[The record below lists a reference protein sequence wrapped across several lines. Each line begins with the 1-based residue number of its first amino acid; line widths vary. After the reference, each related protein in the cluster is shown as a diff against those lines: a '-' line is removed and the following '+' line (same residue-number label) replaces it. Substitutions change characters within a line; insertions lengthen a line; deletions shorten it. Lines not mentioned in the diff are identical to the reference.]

1 MRTVTTIAGV
11 REWRQSIPGTVGLV
25 PTMGYLHEG
34 HVSLV
39 RRARAENECVAASLF
54 VNPRQFG
61 AGEDLNRYP
70 RSLLRDQELFEAAG
84 CDLLF
89 APPVEEMYPPGC
101 ETAVEAGSVAARLEG
116 ERRPG
121 HFRGVATV
129 VVKLFGIFC
138 PARAYFGEKD
148 AQQLVVI
155 RRVVQDLNVPVEI
168 VGCPTIRETDGLAMS
183 SRNSYLNER
192 ERRAAPVL
200 YRALTTAR
208 DCFAGGER
216 RAGELRRVMREV
228 LAAESLARIDYVSV
242 ADPATLHELETVA
255 GPSLLSLA
263 AQIGP
268 ARLID
273 NLVVGEC
280 SGIPNKWNERIE

>member
-1 MRTVTTIAGV
+1 MKTVTTIAGV
-11 REWRQSIPGTVGLV
+11 REWRQPRSGSVGLV

-34 HVSLV
+34 HISLL
-39 RRARAENECVAASLF
+39 RRARTENDGVAVSLF

-61 AGEDLNRYP
+61 TGEDLNRYP
-70 RSLLRDQELFEAAG
+70 RSLLHDQELLEAAG

-101 ETAVEAGSVAARLEG
+101 ETAVEAGPVAARLEG
-116 ERRPG
+116 ERRPT

-129 VVKLFGIFC
+129 VVKLLGIFS
-138 PARAYFGEKD
+138 PTRAYFGEKD

-155 RRVVQDLNVPVEI
+155 RRVVRDLNMPVEI

-208 DCFAGGER
+208 ECFAGGEQ
-216 RAGELRRVMREV
+216 RAAELRRVMRETIT
-228 LAAESLARIDYVSV
+228 AEPLARIDYVSV
-242 ADPATLHELETVA
+242 ADPATLLELEMIV
-255 GPSLLSLA
+255 GPALLSLSVHV
-263 AQIGP
+263 GP

-273 NLVVGEC
+273 NLLVGD
-280 SGIPNKWNERIE
+280 GIGVTPR

>member
-1 MRTVTTIAGV
+1 MEMLSTIASV
-11 REWRQSIPGTVGLV
+11 RQWRKSQPGAVGLV
-25 PTMGYLHEG
+25 PTMGFLHDG

-39 RRARAENECVAASLF
+39 HRARAENDRVAASLF
-54 VNPRQFG
+54 VNPTQFG
-61 AGEDLNRYP
+61 PGEDLSRYP
-70 RSLLRDQELFEAAG
+70 RSLSRDREIFEAAG

-101 ETAVEAGSVAARLEG
+101 ETAVEAGSIAARLEG
-116 ERRPG
+116 ERRPR

-129 VVKLFGIFC
+129 VVKLFGIFS
-138 PARAYFGEKD
+138 PTRAYFGEKD

-168 VGCPTIRETDGLAMS
+168 VACPTIREADGLAMS

-200 YRALTTAR
+200 FRALTAAR
-208 DCFAGGER
+208 DRFAEGER
-216 RAGELRRVMREV
+216 RAGELRRIMREV
-228 LAAESLARIDYVSV
+228 LAAEPLARIDYVSV
-242 ADPATLHELETVA
+242 ADPATLNELDIVA
-255 GPSLLSLA
+255 GPALLSLA
-263 AQIGP
+263 VHIGP

-273 NLVVGEC
+273 NLAIGAT
-280 SGIPNKWNERIE
+280 PR